1 MTLPILTIVHNLPD
15 RVRLHFS
22 VPPTSPETLCRQLMK
37 DKRFQQASY
46 SKVSQTI
53 VIAFDHKEIE
63 LLHIFKM
70 IAIALADQYNRQ
82 PIYVRP
88 NDTYRFTL
96 ATRVS
101 ALLILSAMA
110 TRLLTPLSLAGKIAG
125 WAAVGTTAAAVV
137 EHAYIEIKRTGSF
150 DPEALSIVYL
160 INSAGMG
167 HHVRGSLFTWLASFS
182 RHLIRFPFLDGLKL
196 SIIEGFDEVK
206 KQKYLDVVTSGS
218 ISMASFEGKRVDLNQ
233 RG

>member
-22 VPPTSPETLCRQLMK
+22 IPPGNPDALCAKLMK
-37 DKRFQQASY
+37 DQRFRQASY
-46 SKVSQTI
+46 SDVSQTI
-53 VIAFDHKEIE
+53 VIGFDHKEIE

-70 IAIALADQYNRQ
+70 IAIALADEYHRQ
-82 PIYVRP
+82 PLYVRP

-101 ALLILSAMA
+101 AILILTAL
-110 TRLLTPLSLAGKIAG
+110 TLRLIKNGPLAGTIVG

-167 HHVRGSLFTWLASFS
+167 HLVRGSLFTWLASFS
-182 RHLIRFPFLDGLKL
+182 RHLIRFPFLDGLKMT
-196 SIIEGFDEVK
+196 IIEGFDEEK
-206 KQKYLDVVTSGS
+206 RKKYLDVVTSGS
-218 ISMASFEGKRVDLNQ
+218 ISMSSFEGKRVHLNSH
-233 RG
+233 

>member
-22 VPPTSPETLCRQLMK
+22 VPPANPDALCNRLLE
-37 DKRFQQASY
+37 DKRLHKVSFST
-46 SKVSQTI
+46 VSQTI

-70 IAIALADQYNRQ
+70 IAIFMADQYQRQ
-82 PIYVRP
+82 PMYVRA

-101 ALLILSAMA
+101 ALLIVSALV
-110 TRLLTPLSLAGKIAG
+110 TRLVKNSSLAGTIVG
-125 WAAVGTTAAAVV
+125 WAAVGTTAAAVI

-160 INSAGMG
+160 INSAGNG
-167 HHVRGSLFTWLASFS
+167 HLVRGSLFTWLASFS

-196 SIIEGFDEVK
+196 SIIEGFDEMT

-218 ISMASFEGKRVDLNQ
+218 ISMASFEGKRVHLNQ
-233 RG
+233 H

>member
-1 MTLPILTIVHNLPD
+1 MTLPIITIVHNLPD

-22 VPPTSPETLCRQLMK
+22 APPANPDALCNRLME
-37 DKRFQQASY
+37 DKRMHEVSFST
-46 SKVSQTI
+46 VSQTI

-70 IAIALADQYNRQ
+70 IAIFMADQYQRQ

-88 NDTYRFTL
+88 SDTYRFTL
-96 ATRVS
+96 ATRAS
-101 ALLILSAMA
+101 ALLIITALVVRIVKNS
-110 TRLLTPLSLAGKIAG
+110 SLAGAVVG
-125 WAAVGTTAAAVV
+125 WAAVGTTAAAVI

-160 INSAGMG
+160 INSAGNG
-167 HHVRGSLFTWLASFS
+167 HLLRGALFTWLASFS

-196 SIIEGFDEVK
+196 SIIEGFDEMTK
-206 KQKYLDVVTSGS
+206 HKYLDVVTSGS
-218 ISMASFEGKRVDLNQ
+218 ISMASFEGKRVHLNHY
-233 RG
+233 G